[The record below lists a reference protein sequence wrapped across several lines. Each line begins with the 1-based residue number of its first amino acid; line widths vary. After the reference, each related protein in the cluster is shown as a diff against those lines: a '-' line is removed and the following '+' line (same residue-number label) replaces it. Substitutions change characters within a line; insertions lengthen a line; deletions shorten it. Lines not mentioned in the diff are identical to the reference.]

1 MDEEID
7 LRQYLN
13 VLWRRR
19 HTIAVVTLAAVL
31 AAGVFSFLSPPV
43 YETKAIVLVSK
54 PSFQVGTPPDP
65 SNPGLKIGA
74 ILVSELPTETLVAY
88 AKSPM
93 ITRKVVGK
101 VSAGAVR
108 NLTFAEE
115 LSAQV
120 VRNTNLVELKVR
132 GSDPERAVMIANK
145 WAAVVT
151 TQSESLFS
159 TEAQQSYAFFDARL
173 SETKARLE
181 AAEEAVRKFNASSKI
196 GVLQARLNAVTG
208 QIAAYQSRLTDLSV
222 ALQRAETELAQT
234 EAQIRHQPRTL
245 TLSKSITAD
254 PFLHQA
260 ASEATKQDFIELSK
274 LKFKNEELNPVYTN
288 LDQARANLYIQ
299 VAGLRAERA
308 KVTEAIAQLN
318 DELNGLRSQLASQ
331 QLLQTQLVRS
341 VDSAKQVYDVLLQRR
356 EEARVASASQTGS
369 VKLVAEA
376 IVPDSPVAPRKML
389 NITLAAILGLMAGTM
404 SAFVMEYFSNPSDRS
419 AGPVAPPV
427 HSSRRKEL
435 EV

>member
-43 YETKAIVLVSK
+43 YETKAMILVSK

-74 ILVSELPTETLVAY
+74 VLVSELPTETLVAY

-159 TEAQQSYAFFDARL
+159 TE
-173 SETKARLE
+173 
-181 AAEEAVRKFNASSKI
+181 V
-196 GVLQARLNAVTG
+196 
-208 QIAAYQSRLTDLSV
+208 
-222 ALQRAETELAQT
+222 
-234 EAQIRHQPRTL
+234 
-245 TLSKSITAD
+245 
-254 PFLHQA
+254 
-260 ASEATKQDFIELSK
+260 
-274 LKFKNEELNPVYTN
+274 
-288 LDQARANLYIQ
+288 
-299 VAGLRAERA
+299 
-308 KVTEAIAQLN
+308 
-318 DELNGLRSQLASQ
+318 
-331 QLLQTQLVRS
+331 
-341 VDSAKQVYDVLLQRR
+341 
-356 EEARVASASQTGS
+356 
-369 VKLVAEA
+369 
-376 IVPDSPVAPRKML
+376 
-389 NITLAAILGLMAGTM
+389 
-404 SAFVMEYFSNPSDRS
+404 SNPT
-419 AGPVAPPV
+419 
-427 HSSRRKEL
+427 HSSTRG
-435 EV
+435 